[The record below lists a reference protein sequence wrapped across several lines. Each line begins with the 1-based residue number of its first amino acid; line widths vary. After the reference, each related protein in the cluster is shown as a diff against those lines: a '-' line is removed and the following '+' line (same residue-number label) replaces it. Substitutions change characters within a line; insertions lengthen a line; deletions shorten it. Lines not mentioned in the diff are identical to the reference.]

1 MLIAKVKLGKEK
13 NVIHLVI
20 MSMVIVKDV
29 IEMELVL
36 NVLMINIKVSIVK
49 ATALIVQMVYAP

>member
-1 MLIAKVKLGKEK
+1 MKLIVVMAILIVK
-13 NVIHLVI
+13 NVI
-20 MSMVIVKDV
+20 
-29 IEMELVL
+29 EMKLVL